1 MQGPSTLINFAFGS
15 IRFEIMVEVIDFGK
29 AIDVSKLRDKTV
41 LITGGASGLGSG
53 IASRFAEHG

>member
-1 MQGPSTLINFAFGS
+1 M
-15 IRFEIMVEVIDFGK
+15 MVEVIDFGK

-53 IASRFAEHG
+53 IAARFAEHG